1 MRLPLMGETQKEHR
15 NRKGIVLAGGSQLSQ
30 FQDTIGSEDPLSFS
44 SSGKSLQNPF
54 YLYPDTP

>member
-1 MRLPLMGETQKEHR
+1 MGETQKEHR